1 MKSFKKALAVM
12 LAVLMVVFSF
22 PFSAMALDNPYKDEG
37 IYAEDYDVELH
48 VYVSNYDM
56 QYGYGYGSDVVQFFD
71 ASQTLKKS
79 DLSSPDGCFAFIVC
93 IENLDQAEVIQTMF
107 DVDWTKVECAEYG
120 RRDALATGTNAENMA
135 LETWKDY
142 NRTVDTTG
150 TENKHVTGVQLVSC
164 VLNGATPDTQTQQAD
179 TNGTFDGQLL
189 AIFGYRMLDDVD
201 EINLKEVFNFHVNDY
216 DSPVICQVG
225 NDNMNIVPYGAVDAF
240 GNPVK
245 STTYIFPEWGVGPA
259 DEPTTVD
266 YVYTMADGV
275 TKKTVTVNKGETPTA
290 PANTADTA
298 AVSNN
303 NGTHTHTTYSWPEF
317 SADVTA
323 YTEVATPVTDNC
335 NLVANDDAVAPG
347 HTTDGS
353 KASSTCSVCGYTK
366 AGDVDPAT
374 GHTWDAG
381 VVTAATCVAK
391 GYTTYTC
398 TANDGGELVTDYTDI
413 DPTNHAN
420 VVTDAAVDPTCEG
433 TGLTEGSHCAAC
445 NTVIKAQETVPA
457 AGHKYDT
464 VVSSTDAT
472 CVTPGSV
479 TKECTECGKQT
490 TETGVLDPTN
500 HEGNIVDAGNDKAA
514 TCKEE
519 GYTGDKVCDACNEIA
534 VKGETIPVDANNHVG
549 DTYLVGEAAASC
561 DKEGYT
567 GDTYCA
573 DCDTKIADGEK
584 IDMIPHTEKTIPGK
598 EATRAEAGY
607 TESVVCDVCGTVIK
621 EAEVIEALGVMVTV
635 TTNELGSTTLNGV
648 ATTGEAQKVAYAS
661 DYTLTATANAG
672 AEFVGWMV
680 NGKMV
685 STDATYTTAA
695 YADTTYAPV
704 FAETENTFTVTFVDV
719 FNNVIAVLSAD
730 EVAALTELPAPYAV
744 SGYTFTGYDKT
755 LEEVKALEASAV
767 VTAAFE
773 KNAEEVYNVSAPGC
787 AIYVNGVL
795 ADGDSVMVPHD
806 ARVAV
811 MPANDDVATSWT
823 VNGAEA
829 AYGEKYTFYVT
840 TDVTVSYS
848 TADVNVAPT
857 VVAVNGNGE
866 KVEGT
871 NKVRFLASRTVTA
884 GYELVESGF
893 VYGKNIAVEDATE
906 ALTLENVGNGCYLY
920 KNSNMAADGQ
930 FALTFGVSNG
940 TACARAY
947 MIVKNTATGETS
959 VVYAAPQING

>member
-1 MKSFKKALAVM
+1 MKSFKKSLAVL

-22 PFSAMALDNPYKDEG
+22 PFSAMALENPNNTDGTYSD
-37 IYAEDYDVELH
+37 DYDVELH
-48 VYVSNYDM
+48 AYIMDYSGYDSYGPYSDTAGATLDPTSISTADLNSADGAFVIYFTFTGVDNVAAWQLTLDYDDSIMVPCNYARRSFSSGLDLGPDAIM
-56 QYGYGYGSDVVQFFD
+56 ETAKTYHGSVVEGGSTAALFGKPQLYMSTAGHKASSQFD
-71 ASQTLKKS
+71 AETDIGDGVMLPGQVVGCAAFQLLS
-79 DLSSPDGCFAFIVC
+79 DTP
-93 IENLDQAEVIQTMF
+93 
-107 DVDWTKVECAEYG
+107 VDLTKVLTVKEY
-120 RRDALATGTNAENMA
+120 ENCF
-135 LETWKDY
+135 
-142 NRTVDTTG
+142 VQTT
-150 TENKHVTGVQLVSC
+150 
-164 VLNGATPDTQTQQAD
+164 
-179 TNGTFDGQLL
+179 
-189 AIFGYRMLDDVD
+189 AI
-201 EINLKEVFNFHVNDY
+201 
-216 DSPVICQVG
+216 S
-225 NDNMNIVPYGAVDAF
+225 NDNKNIYPYGTDTLNNTQF
-240 GNPVK
+240 
-245 STTYIFPEWGVGPA
+245 TWPEWGLVPA
-259 DEPTTVD
+259 SEPTTVD
-266 YVYTMADGV
+266 YVYTMADGSQ
-275 TKKTVTVNKGETPTA
+275 KTVTVDAGATPTA

-323 YTEVATPVTDNC
+323 YTEVATPVTADC
-335 NLVANDDAVAPG
+335 TLVANDDAVAPG
-347 HTTDGS
+347 HSTDGS

-398 TANDGGELVTDYTDI
+398 TNADCADDETAVLVTDYTEI
-413 DPTNHAN
+413 DPENHAGPLKSAN
-420 VVTDAAVDPTCEG
+420 NEVASTCH
-433 TGLTEGSHCAAC
+433 T
-445 NTVIKAQETVPA
+445 
-457 AGHKYDT
+457 AGHASDQ
-464 VVSSTDAT
+464 V
-472 CVTPGSV
+472 
-479 TKECTECGKQT
+479 CTACGKT
-490 TETGVLDPTN
+490 AVTGEALPLDPTN
-500 HEGNIVDAGNDKAA
+500 HEGNTVDAGNDKAS
-514 TCKEE
+514 TCITA
-519 GYTGDKVCDACNEIA
+519 GYTGDKVCDVCGEI
-534 VKGETIPVDANNHVG
+534 VEKGTDLPLNPENHEGNVVDAGNAK
-549 DTYLVGEAAASC
+549 EATRSE
-561 DKEGYT
+561 DGYT
-567 GDTYCA
+567 GDKI
-573 DCDTKIADGEK
+573 CDAC
-584 IDMIPHTEKTIPGK
+584 K
-598 EATRAEAGY
+598 EI
-607 TESVVCDVCGTVIK
+607 VVKG
-621 EAEVIEALGVMVTV
+621 EVIPALGVMITV
-635 TTNELGSTTLNGV
+635 ANSELGSATLNGE

-755 LEEVKALEASAV
+755 LEEVKALDASTV
-767 VTAAFE
+767 VTAGFE

-795 ADGDSVMVPHD
+795 ADSDSVMVPHD

-848 TADVNVAPT
+848 TADVTVAPT
-857 VVAVNGNGE
+857 VIAVNGNGE

-893 VYGKNIAVEDATE
+893 VYGKNVAAED
-906 ALTLENVGNGCYLY
+906 LTLENVGNGCYLY

>member
-120 RRDALATGTNAENMA
+120 RRDALATGADAENMA

-164 VLNGATPDTQTQQAD
+164 VLNGQTPAAQTQQAD
-179 TNGTFDGQLL
+179 TNGTFDGQIL
-189 AIFGYRMLDDVD
+189 AIFGYRMLDNVD

-266 YVYTMADGV
+266 YVYTMADGSQ
-275 TKKTVTVNKGETPTA
+275 KTVTVNAGETPTA
-290 PANTADTA
+290 PANTADTKD
-298 AVSNN
+298 VSNN
-303 NGTHTHTTYSWPEF
+303 DGTHTHTTYSWPEF

-323 YTEVATPVTDNC
+323 YTEVATPVKADC
-335 NLVANDDAVAPG
+335 KLVPNDDAVAPG
-347 HTTDGS
+347 HSTDGS

-381 VVTAATCVAK
+381 VVTDATCVAK

-398 TANDGGELVTDYTDI
+398 TNADCADDETAVLVTDYTEI
-413 DPTNHAN
+413 DPENHAGPLESAN
-420 VVTDAAVDPTCEG
+420 NEVASTCH
-433 TGLTEGSHCAAC
+433 T
-445 NTVIKAQETVPA
+445 
-457 AGHKYDT
+457 AGHASDQ
-464 VVSSTDAT
+464 V
-472 CVTPGSV
+472 
-479 TKECTECGKQT
+479 CTACGKT
-490 TETGVLDPTN
+490 AVTGEALPLDPTN
-500 HEGNIVDAGNDKAA
+500 HEGNTVDAGNDKAS
-514 TCKEE
+514 TCITA
-519 GYTGDKVCDACNEIA
+519 GYTGDKVCDVCGEI
-534 VKGETIPVDANNHVG
+534 VEKGTDLPLNPENHEGTVVDAGNAK
-549 DTYLVGEAAASC
+549 EATRSE
-561 DKEGYT
+561 DGYT
-567 GDTYCA
+567 GDKI
-573 DCDTKIADGEK
+573 CDAC
-584 IDMIPHTEKTIPGK
+584 K
-598 EATRAEAGY
+598 EI
-607 TESVVCDVCGTVIK
+607 VVKG
-621 EAEVIEALGVMVTV
+621 EVIPALGVMITV
-635 TTNELGSTTLNGV
+635 ANSELGSATLNGE

-755 LEEVKALEASAV
+755 LEEVKALDASTV
-767 VTAAFE
+767 VTASFE

-795 ADGDSVMVPHD
+795 ADSDSVKVPHD

-848 TADVNVAPT
+848 TADVTIAPT
-857 VVAVNGNGE
+857 VIAVNGNGE

-893 VYGKNIAVEDATE
+893 VYGKNVAAED
-906 ALTLENVGNGCYLY
+906 LTLENVGNGCYLY

>member
-37 IYAEDYDVELH
+37 IYAEDYDVEFH
-48 VYVSNYDM
+48 AYVTNYDC
-56 QYGYGYGSDVVQFFD
+56 QYGYAFD
-71 ASQTLKKS
+71 SAVPQWFDPSQPLKKA
-79 DLSSPDGCFAFIVC
+79 DLSSEDGCFAIIVT
-93 IENLDQAEVIQTMF
+93 IENLDAAEVIQLLW
-107 DVDWTKVECAEYG
+107 DVDWTKVTCAEYG
-120 RRDALATGTNAENMA
+120 RRDALTTGDNASDMA

-150 TENKHVTGVQLVSC
+150 TANKSVTGAMNVTAI
-164 VLNGATPDTQTQQAD
+164 LNGQTPDATTAMSG
-179 TNGTFDGQLL
+179 GTLKGQVL
-189 AIFGYRMLDDVD
+189 AVLGFQMTAD
-201 EINLKEVFNFHVNDY
+201 EINLQEVFDIHMSSD
-216 DSPVICQVG
+216 DSTVITEVG
-225 NDNMNIVPYGAVDAF
+225 NDNKNIVAVGAHDAF

-245 STTYIFPEWGVGPA
+245 YTTYEFPEWGIVGQQVST
-259 DEPTTVD
+259 DVD
-266 YVYTMADGV
+266 YVYTMADGSQQ
-275 TKKTVTVNKGETPTA
+275 TVTVKEGETPTA
-290 PANTADTA
+290 PANTADTKD
-298 AVSNN
+298 VSNN
-303 NGTHTHTTYSWPEF
+303 DGTHTHTTYSWPEF

-323 YTEVATPVTDNC
+323 YTEVATPVTADC
-335 NLVANDDAVAPG
+335 KLVPNDDAVAPG
-347 HTTDGS
+347 HSTDGS

-381 VVTAATCVAK
+381 VVTDATCVAK

-398 TANDGGELVTDYTDI
+398 TNADCADDETAVLVTDYTEI
-413 DPTNHAN
+413 DPENHAGPLESAN
-420 VVTDAAVDPTCEG
+420 NEVASTCH
-433 TGLTEGSHCAAC
+433 T
-445 NTVIKAQETVPA
+445 
-457 AGHKYDT
+457 AGHASDQ
-464 VVSSTDAT
+464 V
-472 CVTPGSV
+472 
-479 TKECTECGKQT
+479 CTACGKT
-490 TETGVLDPTN
+490 AVTGEALPLDPTN
-500 HEGNIVDAGNDKAA
+500 HEGNTVDAGNDKAS
-514 TCKEE
+514 TCITA
-519 GYTGDKVCDACNEIA
+519 GYTGDKVCDVCGEI
-534 VKGETIPVDANNHVG
+534 VEKGTDLPLNPENHEGTVVDAGNAK
-549 DTYLVGEAAASC
+549 EATRSE
-561 DKEGYT
+561 DGYT
-567 GDTYCA
+567 GDKI
-573 DCDTKIADGEK
+573 CDAC
-584 IDMIPHTEKTIPGK
+584 K
-598 EATRAEAGY
+598 EI
-607 TESVVCDVCGTVIK
+607 VVKG
-621 EAEVIEALGVMVTV
+621 EVIPALGVMITV
-635 TTNELGSTTLNGV
+635 ANSELGSATLNGE

-755 LEEVKALEASAV
+755 LEEVKALDASTV
-767 VTAAFE
+767 VTASFE

-795 ADGDSVMVPHD
+795 ADSDSVKVPHD

-848 TADVNVAPT
+848 TAEVTVAPT
-857 VVAVNGNGE
+857 VIAVNGNGE

-893 VYGKNIAVEDATE
+893 VYGKNVAAED
-906 ALTLENVGNGCYLY
+906 LTLENVGNGCYLY

-959 VVYAAPQING
+959 VVYAAAQING

>member
-1 MKSFKKALAVM
+1 MKKFSKALAV
-12 LAVLMVVFSF
+12 LLSVLMIVFSF
-22 PFSAMALDNPYKDEG
+22 PLSAFAKSDDTDVVIHAKVMSYDGRNAYGYEANYVNEYDPAHLSVEQLKTDIADNGNVGGNNADNAFFCLVLTMEGLDAGYNAGALTFYYKSDYITPAFLNSKTAHMSGSAAGEKAVLKKALDW
-37 IYAEDYDVELH
+37 DYDGIL
-48 VYVSNYDM
+48 DM
-56 QYGYGYGSDVVQFFD
+56 TGAT
-71 ASQTLKKS
+71 AS
-79 DLSSPDGCFAFIVC
+79 
-93 IENLDQAEVIQTMF
+93 
-107 DVDWTKVECAEYG
+107 
-120 RRDALATGTNAENMA
+120 
-135 LETWKDY
+135 
-142 NRTVDTTG
+142 
-150 TENKHVTGVQLVSC
+150 
-164 VLNGATPDTQTQQAD
+164 LNGADTLYLP
-179 TNGTFDGQLL
+179 F
-189 AIFGYRMLDDVD
+189 
-201 EINLKEVFNFHVNDY
+201 VFNGYTFPETTVFEDDNATEVPGTVLAVVGFELLQDCNLADVIECSLIDQESFFVKND
-216 DSPVICQVG
+216 VIDE
-225 NDNMNIVPYGAVDAF
+225 NALVPYGMK
-240 GNPVK
+240 G
-245 STTYIFPEWGVGPA
+245 TYESNTYFTLPEMGQAPA
-259 DEPTTVD
+259 QEEPKTVD
-266 YVYTMADGV
+266 YVYTMADGSQ
-275 TKKTVTVNKGETPTA
+275 KTVTVNEGETPTA
-290 PANTADTA
+290 PANTADTKD
-298 AVSNN
+298 VSNN
-303 NGTHTHTTYSWPEF
+303 DGTHTHTTYSWPEF

-323 YTEVATPVTDNC
+323 YTEVATPVTADC
-335 NLVANDDAVAPG
+335 TLVANDDAVAPG
-347 HTTDGS
+347 HSTDGS

-398 TANDGGELVTDYTDI
+398 TNADCADDETAVLVTDYTEI
-413 DPTNHAN
+413 DPENHAGPLESAN
-420 VVTDAAVDPTCEG
+420 NEVASTCH
-433 TGLTEGSHCAAC
+433 T
-445 NTVIKAQETVPA
+445 
-457 AGHKYDT
+457 AGHASDQ
-464 VVSSTDAT
+464 V
-472 CVTPGSV
+472 
-479 TKECTECGKQT
+479 CTACGKT
-490 TETGVLDPTN
+490 AVTGEALPLDPTN
-500 HEGNIVDAGNDKAA
+500 HEGNTVDAGNDKAS
-514 TCKEE
+514 TCITA
-519 GYTGDKVCDACNEIA
+519 GYTGDKVCDVCNEI
-534 VKGETIPVDANNHVG
+534 VEKGTDLPLNPENHEGNVVDAGNAK
-549 DTYLVGEAAASC
+549 EATRSE
-561 DKEGYT
+561 DGYT
-567 GDTYCA
+567 GDKI
-573 DCDTKIADGEK
+573 CDAC
-584 IDMIPHTEKTIPGK
+584 K
-598 EATRAEAGY
+598 EI
-607 TESVVCDVCGTVIK
+607 VVKG
-621 EAEVIEALGVMVTV
+621 EVIPALGVMITV
-635 TTNELGSTTLNGV
+635 ANSELGSATLNGE

-755 LEEVKALEASAV
+755 LEEVKALDASTV
-767 VTAAFE
+767 VTAGFE

-795 ADGDSVMVPHD
+795 ADSDSVMVPHD

-848 TADVNVAPT
+848 TAEVTVAPT
-857 VVAVNGNGE
+857 VIAVNGNGE

-893 VYGKNIAVEDATE
+893 VYGKNVAAED
-906 ALTLENVGNGCYLY
+906 LTLENVGNGCYLY

-959 VVYAAPQING
+959 VVYAAAQING

>member
-93 IENLDQAEVIQTMF
+93 IENLDQAEVVQTMF

-120 RRDALATGTNAENMA
+120 RKDALATGANAENMA

-150 TENKHVTGVQLVSC
+150 TENKHVKGVQLVTC
-164 VLNGATPDTQTQQAD
+164 VLNGQTPAAQTQQAD
-179 TNGTFDGQLL
+179 TNGTFDGQIL
-189 AIFGYRMLDDVD
+189 AIFGYRMLDNVD

-266 YVYTMADGV
+266 YVYTMADGSQ
-275 TKKTVTVNKGETPTA
+275 KTVTVNKGETPTA
-290 PANTADTA
+290 PANTADTKD
-298 AVSNN
+298 VSNN

-323 YTEVATPVTDNC
+323 YTEVATPVTADC
-335 NLVANDDAVAPG
+335 TLVPNDDAVAPG
-347 HTTDGS
+347 HSTDGS

-381 VVTAATCVAK
+381 VVTDATCVAK

-398 TANDGGELVTDYTDI
+398 TNADCADDETAVLVTDYTEI
-413 DPTNHAN
+413 DPENHAGPLESAN
-420 VVTDAAVDPTCEG
+420 NEVASTCH
-433 TGLTEGSHCAAC
+433 T
-445 NTVIKAQETVPA
+445 
-457 AGHKYDT
+457 AGHASDQVCT
-464 VVSSTDAT
+464 ACDNTA
-472 CVTPGSV
+472 VTGEALP
-479 TKECTECGKQT
+479 
-490 TETGVLDPTN
+490 LDPTN
-500 HEGNIVDAGNDKAA
+500 HEGNTVEKGNDTVS
-514 TCKEE
+514 TCITA
-519 GYTGDKVCDACNEIA
+519 GYTGDKVCDVCGEI
-534 VKGETIPVDANNHVG
+534 VEKGTDLPLNPENHEGTVVDAGNAK
-549 DTYLVGEAAASC
+549 EATRSE
-561 DKEGYT
+561 DGYT
-567 GDTYCA
+567 GDKI
-573 DCDTKIADGEK
+573 CDAC
-584 IDMIPHTEKTIPGK
+584 K
-598 EATRAEAGY
+598 EI
-607 TESVVCDVCGTVIK
+607 VVKG
-621 EAEVIEALGVMVTV
+621 EVIPALGVMITV
-635 TTNELGSTTLNGV
+635 ANSELGSATLNGE

-755 LEEVKALEASAV
+755 LEEVKALDASAV
-767 VTAAFE
+767 VTAGFE

-795 ADGDSVMVPHD
+795 ADSDSVMVPHD

-848 TADVNVAPT
+848 TADVTVAPT
-857 VVAVNGNGE
+857 VIAVNGNGE

-893 VYGKNIAVEDATE
+893 VYGKNVAAED
-906 ALTLENVGNGCYLY
+906 LTLENVGNGCYLY

-959 VVYAAPQING
+959 VVYAAAQING